1 MKTQKDSTAKKIIIG
16 FAIAAAI
23 LISIP
28 FCMGMYVGITSHTG
42 TTGKVYKTLQENCA
56 CDKVEVDHSAYGLQF
71 SRQDGLTGEKVAYI
85 LKNCNL
91 SQPLT
96 VEVDRL
102 NNLLVE
108 NIEGYKDLD
117 VVHLYFEIDDQ
128 KNQIIINNGIIQ

>member
-1 MKTQKDSTAKKIIIG
+1 
-16 FAIAAAI
+16 
-23 LISIP
+23 
-28 FCMGMYVGITSHTG
+28 
-42 TTGKVYKTLQENCA
+42 
-56 CDKVEVDHSAYGLQF
+56 VDHSAYGLQF

-117 VVHLYFEIDDQ
+117 VVHLNFEIDDQ